1 MKSIFLTGISSGI
14 GLDATRLLI
23 ENGYRVI
30 GTVRKEADKQ
40 NLIEQFP
47 ENLDIL
53 IMDVTDYE
61 KVEKIPEHLY
71 QILRNQPLTAL
82 INNAGIA
89 EPGPLMYLEDDR
101 FVKQIEVNV
110 MAVRKMTNT
119 LLPFLG
125 MKEDFAHA
133 PGKIINISS
142 ISGLFNS
149 PFNGAYCISKH
160 ALESM
165 SEVYRRELIPFGID
179 VIAIQPGPIKTK
191 IWQKNIGT
199 LERFRKTEFKS
210 IVDKADNMIM
220 NSEKNALP
228 VEVIS
233 KLILKIIDSKNPKS
247 HYLVHKNKWIFKFLT
262 GWMPTRIVDKLI
274 WKKLKGGDSYRPV

>member
-1 MKSIFLTGISSGI
+1 MTMKSIFITGISSGI
-14 GLDATRLLI
+14 GLDATRFLI

-30 GTVRKEADKQ
+30 GTVRKEEDKQ
-40 NLIEQFP
+40 NLMNRFP
-47 ENLDIL
+47 KNLYVL
-53 IMDVTDYE
+53 IMDVTEYE

-71 QILRNQPLTAL
+71 QILEGQPLTAL

-89 EPGPLMYLEDDR
+89 EPGPMMYLEDDR

-125 MKEDFAHA
+125 MKEDFDHT

-179 VIAIQPGPIKTK
+179 VISIQPGPIKTR
-191 IWQKNIGT
+191 IWQKNLGN
-199 LERFRKTEFKS
+199 LERFRNTEYSS
-210 IVDKADNMIM
+210 IVDKADNMIQ

-228 VEVIS
+228 VEIIS
-233 KLILKIIDSKNPKS
+233 KLILKIIESKNPTT
-247 HYLVHKNKWIFKFLT
+247 HYLVHKNKWTFKFLT
-262 GWMPTRIVDKLI
+262 GCMPTRIVDKLI
-274 WKKLKGGDSYRPV
+274 WKN